1 MLKKVSV
8 MLSAF
13 SIRNQRHFS
22 ENVMNQNTYQLVG
35 ESGINIKKLDKA
47 CIVFNVNRD
56 NGYKV
61 CILDKTNTKEAI
73 YWTTDFLGLEP
84 ARPVISRPLII

>member
-1 MLKKVSV
+1 
-8 MLSAF
+8 
-13 SIRNQRHFS
+13 
-22 ENVMNQNTYQLVG
+22 MNQNTYQLVG

>member
-13 SIRNQRHFS
+13 SNQKPKDTFLKI
-22 ENVMNQNTYQLVG
+22 VMNQNTYQLVG

-61 CILDKTNTKEAI
+61 CILDKTNTKKRRS
-73 YWTTDFLGLEP
+73 TGQP
-84 ARPVISRPLII
+84 IS